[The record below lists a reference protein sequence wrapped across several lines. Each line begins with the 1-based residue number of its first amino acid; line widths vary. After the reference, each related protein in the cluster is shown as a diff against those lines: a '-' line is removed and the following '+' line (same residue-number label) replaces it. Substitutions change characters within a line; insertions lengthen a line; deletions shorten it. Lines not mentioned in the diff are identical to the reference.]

1 MAMAGSDRSED
12 CAIALPRHTEPS
24 QQLFHGAV
32 VRDEQPITVECD
44 GEVPVADLEGDANRL
59 VSRSR
64 RHDQHGLLRR
74 LDDDVV
80 VGTDVEHVPRRQR
93 GSGRQCQRE
102 LPPVRGL
109 DPPPPPSALFR
120 GEDEPIAI
128 DSCNR
133 GLCIPLDPAAVPNAA
148 KLYSWAVDKIGGTP
162 MVVATSVDGPG
173 IIYNMDTFAQNHLK
187 PPTSWN
193 DLWRA
198 DLNGRVTIPAPESTM
213 GLGTLVML
221 AKLGGGGETN
231 IAPGF
236 EKVKSLLPHIQRLYT
251 WSSELAQLLQLNE
264 VWMASTQADLGPG
277 MRAQGFPAAWVAPKE
292 GAPMVNG
299 GMSAIANAPY
309 QDASLEYVNLYVS
322 PEFQALRAR
331 HGGNVPTNT
340 AAWEQLSP
348 AERSG
353 MAIHPQD
360 FSRMI
365 RMNWT
370 AINRDR
376 AKWVEQWHRTV
387 QR

>member
-1 MAMAGSDRSED
+1 MTRVVAL
-12 CAIALPRHTEPS
+12 CA
-24 QQLFHGAV
+24 AV
-32 VRDEQPITVECD
+32 VLAGVLASAAPAITAGKYDGQTMSVYAGISRNVKEDIMAYIAPRLQQKYGLNLSVEPI
-44 GEVPVADLEGDANRL
+44 
-59 VSRSR
+59 
-64 RHDQHGLLRR
+64 
-74 LDDDVV
+74 
-80 VGTDVEHVPRRQR
+80 
-93 GSGRQCQRE
+93 GSAVMIE
-102 LPPVRGL
+102 KVLAAKDKPPVSVAGW
-109 DPPPPPSALFR
+109 
-120 GEDEPIAI
+120 DEPIAI
-128 DSCNR
+128 DACNR

-162 MVVATSVDGPG
+162 IAVATSVDGPG

-187 PPTSWN
+187 PPASWN

-299 GMSAIANAPY
+299 GMSAIANAPFP
-309 QDASLEYVNLYVS
+309 DAALEYVNLYVS

-340 AAWEQLSP
+340 AAFEQLSP

-370 AINRDR
+370 VINRDR